1 MVRYLPFSIWIF
13 VSLLS
18 WCCTQEKRTSFDFS
32 DLKVVWE
39 LNSNFIKD
47 QPQFTATFT
56 FYNQGENTLTDQDWT
71 LYFNQTNRKI
81 VDNLSETAKVAQI
94 VGDFYQLKPEKGFS
108 LLPGDSITITY
119 AGSAWLIKETDAP
132 HGLYWSIRQTDS
144 TTKQIP
150 LTQFFIR
157 PFVRKEQVLRH
168 NGDRLPMWSP
178 EEEYKQNAY
187 LTLLPENE
195 LLPIIP
201 TPKSINFK
209 QGFFEWENNL
219 TVYFEEGLNKE
230 AIYLREKIKELY
242 NINTNIA
249 LRKNNINAKQIILNF
264 SKAIPESEA
273 YTLDITPN
281 NIIITAKNSIGVFYG
296 IQSLISLF
304 PSKYLDANGE
314 KIQLAAVSIKDSPSL
329 AYRGMHIDVGRN
341 FQSVEAIKRLIDA
354 MAFYKMNKLHFHL
367 TEDEGWRLEIPGL
380 PELTEVGAKRGH
392 TLNSEQYL
400 NPAYGSGHDPNDL
413 KSFGNGYYTRGQF
426 IELIQYAH
434 DRHIEIIPE
443 INIPGHARAAI
454 KAMEARYRKFMLQH
468 DEAKAEEYLLSD
480 LEDKSV
486 YKSVQDYPD
495 NVLCICKESVY
506 TFYSKVVKE
515 IVAMFKEA
523 NVPLTTIHTGGD
535 EVPKGVWEDSPICK
549 QLMQQVPELNS
560 ISDLS
565 TYFLE
570 RIYQILAQE
579 NLKMAGWEEIAML
592 TQGEGYIP
600 HPKFIGKNVQP
611 YVWQNLWGN
620 QDLGNRLANAGYPI
634 ILCNVTHL
642 YFDLAYNNDPR
653 EPGFYWGGFLD
664 ARKTYELL
672 PFDVLKCTKKDAM
685 GNTLHQDDYKNM
697 QPLKKEAYGNI
708 LGIQGQIWGETTKGQ
723 NMLEYYYL
731 PRMICLA
738 ERAWNPQPKWA
749 DGDEK
754 ILDVAWNQFA
764 NTIAQAELPLFSKV
778 SGGYHY
784 KIPTPGAI
792 IKDGILYA
800 NLSLPGFDIR
810 YTTNGEV
817 PTNQSTRYTQP
828 VPVNGK
834 VKLCAFDKNGRSGYM
849 VEF

>member
-1 MVRYLPFSIWIF
+1 MRYLSFSTLILI
-13 VSLLS
+13 SLYSLR
-18 WCCTQEKRTSFDFS
+18 CTQEKATAFDFS
-32 DLKVVWE
+32 DIRIVWE

-47 QPQFTATFT
+47 QPQFAATFT
-56 FYNQGENTLTDQDWT
+56 FYNQGKNTLTDKDWT

-81 VDNLSETAKVAQI
+81 VNTSSEVAKVKQI
-94 VGDFYQLKPEKGFS
+94 IGDFYQLRPEKGFS
-108 LLPGDSITITY
+108 LSPGDSIAITY
-119 AGSAWLIKETDAP
+119 EGSAWLIKETDAP
-132 HGLYWSIRQTDS
+132 HGLYWSVQQKDS
-144 TTKQIP
+144 TTQQVP
-150 LTQFFIR
+150 LTQFSIR
-157 PFVRKEQVLRH
+157 PFTRKEQVLRH
-168 NGDRLPMWSP
+168 SGEQLPMWSP
-178 EEEYKQNAY
+178 EEEYKQNEY

-201 TPKSINFK
+201 TPKNITFK
-209 QGFFEWENNL
+209 QDFFEWENNL
-219 TVYFEEGLNKE
+219 TIYFEEGLKKE
-230 AIYLREKIKELY
+230 ANYLKTRIKELY
-242 NINTNIA
+242 NINTNISPQ
-249 LRKNNINAKQIILNF
+249 KNNATAKQIILNF
-264 SKAIPESEA
+264 NKAIQENEA

-281 NIIITAKNSIGVFYG
+281 NIIINGKDKAGIFYG

-304 PSKYLDANGE
+304 SSKYLNGNGE
-314 KIQLAAVSIKDSPSL
+314 KIQLVSISVKDSPSL
-329 AYRGMHIDVGRN
+329 TYRGMHVDVARN
-341 FQSVEAIKRLIDA
+341 FQSVETIKQLVDA

-380 PELTEVGAKRGH
+380 PELTEIGARRGH
-392 TLNSEQYL
+392 TLTSEQHL
-400 NPAYGSGHDPNDL
+400 HPSYGSGADPNDP
-413 KSFGNGYYTRGQF
+413 KSYGNGYYTRAQF

-434 DRHIEIIPE
+434 DRHVEIIPE
-443 INIPGHARAAI
+443 INVPGHARAAI
-454 KAMEARYRKFMLQH
+454 KAMEARYKKFMLQH

-495 NVLCICKESVY
+495 NVICICKESVY

-523 NVPLTTIHTGGD
+523 GVPLTTIHTGGD
-535 EVPKGVWEDSPICK
+535 EVPKGVWENSAICK

-560 ISDLS
+560 ITALS

-570 RIYQILAQE
+570 RINAILIKE
-579 NLKMAGWEEIAML
+579 NIKTAGWEEIAML
-592 TQGEGYIP
+592 KQGEGYIP
-600 HPKFIGKNVQP
+600 HPNFIGKNVQP

-620 QDLGNRLANAGYPI
+620 QDLGNRLANAGYPVV
-634 ILCNVTHL
+634 LCNVTHL

-672 PFDVLKCTKKDAM
+672 PFDVLKCTKTDAM
-685 GNTLHQDDYKNM
+685 GNKLTSEDYKNM
-697 QPLKKEAYGNI
+697 QPLKKEAYSNI
-708 LGIQGQIWGETTKGQ
+708 LGIQGQLWGETTKGQ

-738 ERAWNPQPKWA
+738 ERAWNPQPQWA
-749 DGDEK
+749 NADEK
-754 ILDVAWNQFA
+754 MLDIAWNQFA
-764 NTIAQAELPLFSKV
+764 NTIAQAELPLFSKL

-792 IKDGILYA
+792 IKDGTLYA
-800 NLSLPGFDIR
+800 NISLPGFDIR
-810 YTTNGEV
+810 YTVNGDE
-817 PTNQSTRYTQP
+817 PTNKSILYTQP